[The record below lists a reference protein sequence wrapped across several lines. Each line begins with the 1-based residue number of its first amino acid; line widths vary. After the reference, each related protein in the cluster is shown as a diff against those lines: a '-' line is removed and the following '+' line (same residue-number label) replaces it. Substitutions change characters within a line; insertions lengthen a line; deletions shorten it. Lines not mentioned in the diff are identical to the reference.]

1 MIELTSESPVRNQ
14 LSRNNFSNDSLA
26 NICEDDEISE
36 NSVHNF
42 FYDYRIKYIF
52 SIIAHISIQISYLS
66 LLEPILYFNYIVG
79 VEKELIYDQLST
91 ITDYDIIFQDS
102 NEVRNEPF
110 YPLLIQF
117 IDYENIYIDGFY
129 NQLQDSAQDEIDR
142 RDKLRDKLQNTA
154 FSFTIGSWII
164 MIVYLSVFKYLYP
177 KKKITK
183 YLVNHI
189 IFIICIG
196 LYELWFFRNIIINY
210 IPWSKDEI
218 ELYLFNC
225 FWDSAVNHYPELQIM
240 ENNVTITCDN

>member
-1 MIELTSESPVRNQ
+1 MIELISESPVRNQ

-102 NEVRNEPF
+102 NEVRNERF

-164 MIVYLSVFKYLYP
+164 MIVYLSIFKYLYP

-225 FWDSAVNHYPELQIM
+225 FWDSALNHYPELQIM